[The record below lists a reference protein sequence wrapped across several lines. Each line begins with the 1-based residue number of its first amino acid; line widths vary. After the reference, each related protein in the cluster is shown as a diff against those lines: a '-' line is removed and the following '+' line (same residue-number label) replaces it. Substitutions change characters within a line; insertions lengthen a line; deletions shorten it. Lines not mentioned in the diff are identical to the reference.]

1 MVPDGK
7 GGQEPRFLCDLN
19 LQSRSQAWTL
29 LRISRRSIGDELW
42 AQGQLVSQA
51 DMPRTADFDYVFTR
65 ANVIDG
71 R

>member
-1 MVPDGK
+1 M
-7 GGQEPRFLCDLN
+7 
-19 LQSRSQAWTL
+19 SY
-29 LRISRRSIGDELW
+29 W